1 MTIYASR
8 VFADTNV
15 LVYAEIATSPFN
27 KQAQSLL
34 QQFATQAEIWVSRQI
49 LREYVAALSR
59 PGVVHPPL
67 PMISLIADVQRFA
80 AQYRVAED
88 GPAVTANWQ
97 QLLTVHSIGGRQV
110 HDANIVATMQAYGI
124 TDLLTNNTSDF
135 ARFASVIQLIPL
147 KP

>member
-1 MTIYASR
+1 
-8 VFADTNV
+8 
-15 LVYAEIATSPFN
+15 
-27 KQAQSLL
+27 
-34 QQFATQAEIWVSRQI
+34 
-49 LREYVAALSR
+49 
-59 PGVVHPPL
+59 
-67 PMISLIADVQRFA
+67 MISLIADVQRFA